1 MRIARIVPSLAAM
14 AALVLA
20 VPATARADGLD
31 DFFSGIRRQFE
42 EPAKP
47 SRSQACAQTEGE
59 AHVLATTAES
69 DLGRVRSRIDRIE
82 RDAGAGTARDPIDQ
96 ATQTARQALGL
107 SAKLRRA
114 RAAYITIIGQC
125 GRPDLQSDRLA
136 NLANRLDAEARRASR
151 LADRIASTPTGALP
165 GGPQACPA
173 LVDDAQSVQ
182 SDTAAFLDRTGQRL
196 HELEQAEP
204 MAART
209 GALAVADTIAAQ
221 RERVDTIDARAA
233 TQGPDC
239 AEAPAIRDR
248 AAIDRQTLQ
257 ALQNHADTLI
267 GPPAPEGAEPRL
279 STADRRR
286 IQQRLTALGQYR
298 SPIDGQFGDGT
309 RLAIARYQSATGAA
323 ATGRLTRAQADA
335 LLADPATAAPRPLV
349 PAPQTAESPEAAAAA
364 VPVPAPAEPAAAEP
378 AAPAAAP
385 SEPPAVVE
393 APPAAPEAAA
403 PAETA
408 PAAPVAA
415 ADPVPANPAPA
426 EPAPGEPAPA
436 NPAPAASPVAAEAPA
451 LAQAAAAAAAATVPT
466 AAPDALPAPIPEAPV
481 AAPAAAPPE
490 PATAANATPPAPEAA
505 AAASAPA
512 PASAATPPA
521 PEPPVAVAS
530 NTAPA
535 VPAAAPAAP
544 PAAEAPAPNPPA
556 AAVIAPTQPDPAADP
571 RAAASARITARLV
584 EALRGWPQ
592 PPVVTMPA
600 APGATPT
607 AEQDPFTALYAQMR
621 GHAAKGEMD
630 QVRTGR
636 YQLVGMALLEH
647 GAESAQMLDAN
658 LLLVQA
664 AQALDARTEAR
675 RYLVAAAPLIGRL
688 GSGESRRSRQ
698 SLEAATAWLGLRI
711 VAADLLE
718 AIEAAGTKPLDGAT
732 ADRMAERL
740 DQIEQVMAQAQDGVD
755 ELSAQSLF
763 LRAAVLAA
771 AGRMPDAPELRN
783 QIDHLLH

>member
-1 MRIARIVPSLAAM
+1 MRIARIVPSLAAV

-69 DLGRVRSRIDRIE
+69 DLGRVRARIDRIE
-82 RDAGAGTARDPIDQ
+82 RDAGAGTARNPIDQ

-114 RAAYITIIGQC
+114 RAAYTTIIGQC
-125 GRPDLQSDRLA
+125 GRPDLQSERLG

-182 SDTAAFLDRTGQRL
+182 SDTAAFLDRAGQRL
-196 HELEQAEP
+196 HELERAEP

-209 GALAVADTIAAQ
+209 GALAVADTIAVQ
-221 RERVDTIDARAA
+221 RQRVDTIDARAA

-267 GPPAPEGAEPRL
+267 GPPAPEGGEPRL

-309 RLAIARYQSATGAA
+309 RLAIARYQNATGAA

-349 PAPQTAESPEAAAAA
+349 PALQPAESAEAAA
-364 VPVPAPAEPAAAEP
+364 VPAPPAAVEPPPAVSEAPAPAE
-378 AAPAAAP
+378 AAPAAP
-385 SEPPAVVE
+385 VV
-393 APPAAPEAAA
+393 
-403 PAETA
+403 TA
-408 PAAPVAA
+408 PAAPVVT
-415 ADPVPANPAPA
+415 ADPVPA
-426 EPAPGEPAPA
+426 
-436 NPAPAASPVAAEAPA
+436 ASPLATEA
-451 LAQAAAAAAAATVPT
+451 LAQAAAAAATVPT
-466 AAPDALPAPIPEAPV
+466 AAPDAVPAPVAEAPV
-481 AAPAAAPPE
+481 AAPAPATASPE
-490 PATAANATPPAPEAA
+490 PATAAPASPPATE
-505 AAASAPA
+505 
-512 PASAATPPA
+512 TQ
-521 PEPPVAVAS
+521 
-530 NTAPA
+530 
-535 VPAAAPAAP
+535 
-544 PAAEAPAPNPPA
+544 APAPNPPA
-556 AAVIAPTQPDPAADP
+556 AAAIAPTQPDPAADP
-571 RAAASARITARLV
+571 RTAASARITARLV
-584 EALRGWPQ
+584 EALRGWSQ

-600 APGATPT
+600 APGAAP
-607 AEQDPFTALYAQMR
+607 AADQDPFTALYAQMR

-718 AIEAAGTKPLDGAT
+718 AIEAAGTKPLDGGT

-771 AGRMPDAPELRN
+771 AGRMPDAPELKA
-783 QIDHLLH
+783 QINHLLH

>member
-1 MRIARIVPSLAAM
+1 MRIARIVPSLAAV

-69 DLGRVRSRIDRIE
+69 DLGRVRARIDRIE
-82 RDAGAGTARDPIDQ
+82 RDAGAGTARNPIDQ

-114 RAAYITIIGQC
+114 RAAYTTIIGQC
-125 GRPDLQSDRLA
+125 GRPDLQSERLG

-182 SDTAAFLDRTGQRL
+182 SDTAAFLDRAGQRL
-196 HELEQAEP
+196 HELERAEP

-209 GALAVADTIAAQ
+209 GALAVADTIAVQ
-221 RERVDTIDARAA
+221 RQRVDTIDARAA

-279 STADRRR
+279 TTADRRR

-309 RLAIARYQSATGAA
+309 RLAIARYQNVTGAA

-349 PAPQTAESPEAAAAA
+349 PALQPAESAEAAA
-364 VPVPAPAEPAAAEP
+364 VPAPPAAVEPPPAVSEAPAPAE
-378 AAPAAAP
+378 AAPAAP
-385 SEPPAVVE
+385 VV
-393 APPAAPEAAA
+393 
-403 PAETA
+403 TA
-408 PAAPVAA
+408 PAAPVVT
-415 ADPVPANPAPA
+415 ADPVPA
-426 EPAPGEPAPA
+426 
-436 NPAPAASPVAAEAPA
+436 ASPLATEA

-466 AAPDALPAPIPEAPV
+466 AAPDAVPAPVAEAPV
-481 AAPAAAPPE
+481 AAPAPATASPE
-490 PATAANATPPAPEAA
+490 PATAAPASPPATE
-505 AAASAPA
+505 
-512 PASAATPPA
+512 TQ
-521 PEPPVAVAS
+521 
-530 NTAPA
+530 
-535 VPAAAPAAP
+535 
-544 PAAEAPAPNPPA
+544 APAPNPPA
-556 AAVIAPTQPDPAADP
+556 AAAIAPTQPDPAADP
-571 RAAASARITARLV
+571 RTAASARITARLV
-584 EALRGWPQ
+584 EALRGWSQ

-600 APGATPT
+600 APGAAP
-607 AEQDPFTALYAQMR
+607 AADQDPFTALYAQMR

-718 AIEAAGTKPLDGAT
+718 AIEAAGTKPLDGGT

-771 AGRMPDAPELRN
+771 AGRMPDAPELKA
-783 QIDHLLH
+783 QINHLLH

>member
-1 MRIARIVPSLAAM
+1 MRIARIVPSLAAAV

-42 EPAKP
+42 EPARP
-47 SRSQACAQTEGE
+47 SRSQTCAQTEGE

-69 DLGRVRSRIDRIE
+69 DLGRVRARIDRIE

-114 RAAYITIIGQC
+114 RAAYTTIIGQC
-125 GRPDLQSDRLA
+125 GRPDLQSERLG

-182 SDTAAFLDRTGQRL
+182 SDTAAFLERTGQRL
-196 HELEQAEP
+196 HELERAEP

-209 GALAVADTIAAQ
+209 GALAVADTIAVQ

-239 AEAPAIRDR
+239 TEAPAIRDR

-279 STADRRR
+279 TTAERRR

-309 RLAIARYQSATGAA
+309 RLAIARYQNATGAA

-335 LLADPATAAPRPLV
+335 LLADPATTAPRPLV
-349 PAPQTAESPEAAAAA
+349 PALQSAESAEAVAAA
-364 VPVPAPAEPAAAEP
+364 VPAPQAAEPAAAEP
-378 AAPAAAP
+378 AAPAAV
-385 SEPPAVVE
+385 EPPPALSDAPAVPE
-393 APPAAPEAAA
+393 AAPAAPA
-403 PAETA
+403 TA
-408 PAAPVAA
+408 PAAPGVT
-415 ADPVPANPAPA
+415 ADPVPAV
-426 EPAPGEPAPA
+426 
-436 NPAPAASPVAAEAPA
+436 SPLATEA

-466 AAPDALPAPIPEAPV
+466 AAPDAVPAPVAEAPV
-481 AAPAAAPPE
+481 AAPA
-490 PATAANATPPAPEAA
+490 PATTANATPPTPEAA
-505 AAASAPA
+505 ASAAAAP
-512 PASAATPPA
+512 PAATPPA

-535 VPAAAPAAP
+535 
-544 PAAEAPAPNPPA
+544 APAPNPPA
-556 AAVIAPTQPDPAADP
+556 PAAIAPTQPDPAADP
-571 RAAASARITARLV
+571 RTAASARITARLV
-584 EALRGWPQ
+584 EALRGWSQ

-600 APGATPT
+600 APGAAP
-607 AEQDPFTALYAQMR
+607 AADQDPFTALYAQMR
-621 GHAAKGEMD
+621 SHAAKGEMD

-647 GAESAQMLDAN
+647 GAESAQMLDAD

-718 AIEAAGTKPLDGAT
+718 AIEAAGTKPLDGGT

-771 AGRMPDAPELRN
+771 AGRMPDAPELKA
-783 QIDHLLH
+783 QINHLLH